1 MNPGGGG
8 GVRDYR
14 ARVKLPSGFRE
25 RFGLLAPDFEVA
37 KPLTHPEDQGKRRHR
52 GVGQSSSELKF

>member
-25 RFGLLAPDFEVA
+25 RFGLLAPDFKVA
-37 KPLTHPEDQGKRRHR
+37 KPLTHPEDQGTEKTQRS
-52 GVGQSSSELKF
+52 GAELSELES